1 MNKVILFCVEEGALE
16 RSSAQVSKQAL
27 FECSGTRIAVKWVTV
42 WRGSGM
48 KGLFIMRT
56 SWIITGLAYTGLLA
70 AIAIA
75 QVGNSGSAKDSSPP
89 AQAAAKQ
96 ATPGAAAPTVE
107 EPSTAAQSADETAI
121 RHVVDAFTKAYDAG
135 DSKTIAA
142 LFTPEAEI
150 VSQDGT
156 IEQGRD
162 AIESAFADE
171 FKQYPKARIKVDIQ
185 SIRFVSPTLAI
196 EEGTSVVTHDFG
208 GPSEHTRYEVVHTK
222 QSGAW
227 QMASARDLPD
237 EAATA
242 EEQLDQLKWL
252 IGDWVD
258 EDPDD
263 LVQTSYRWSVNHHFI
278 LCDFTVDLSGQP
290 AMTGTQRI
298 GWDPLSKTI
307 RSWAFD
313 SEGGFTEGI
322 WSHEGNQWIIKTT
335 GVTNDGKSA
344 SATNYL
350 TRLHKHRLTWESRD
364 RFIGGEKTDDIGPI
378 AIARQPPTPGI
389 VVKHSVGKHSA
400 SKDSASKDSEAKHSE
415 PRK

>member
-1 MNKVILFCVEEGALE
+1 
-16 RSSAQVSKQAL
+16 
-27 FECSGTRIAVKWVTV
+27 
-42 WRGSGM
+42 
-48 KGLFIMRT
+48 MRT
-56 SWIITGLAYTGLLA
+56 SWIVIGLSCLGLLA
-70 AIAIA
+70 SLAMA
-75 QVGNSGSAKDSSPP
+75 QIGVSASAKDAARP
-89 AQAAAKQ
+89 ARAAATQ
-96 ATPGAAAPTVE
+96 TTPAEAAPTN
-107 EPSTAAQSADETAI
+107 TAAANAGPTKAELSAADQSADETAI
-121 RHVVDAFTKAYDAG
+121 RHVVEAFTKAYDAG
-135 DSKTIAA
+135 DSKAIAA

-150 VSQDGT
+150 VSADGT
-156 IEQGRD
+156 IHQGRD
-162 AIESAFADE
+162 AIESDFAEE
-171 FKQYPKARIKVDIQ
+171 FKQYPKARIKVDVQ
-185 SIRFVSPTLAI
+185 SIRFLSPTLAI
-196 EEGTSVVTHDFG
+196 EEGTSIVTHDFG
-208 GPSEHTRYEVVHTK
+208 GPSEHTRYEVVHVK

-237 EAATA
+237 QAATA

-252 IGDWVD
+252 IGEWVD

-263 LVQTSYRWSVNHHFI
+263 LVQTSYRWSTNHHFI

-298 GWDPLSKTI
+298 GWDPLAKTV

-322 WSHEGNQWIIKTT
+322 WSHEGDRWIIKTT

-378 AIARQPPTPGI
+378 VIARQPPTPGTI
-389 VVKHSVGKHSA
+389 VKHSESKH
-400 SKDSASKDSEAKHSE
+400 SASKDSEAKHSE